1 MVWVKWPLAAG
12 DIQAAD
18 PPIPITV
25 SAGGIADH
33 WSLMVTDAHSYLEP
47 LCPFSAKMARSL
59 AANVV
64 PQITKGGKYEG
75 QVQLIVR
82 IYAQPL

>member
-1 MVWVKWPLAAG
+1 
-12 DIQAAD
+12 
-18 PPIPITV
+18 
-25 SAGGIADH
+25 
-33 WSLMVTDAHSYLEP
+33 
-47 LCPFSAKMARSL
+47 MARSL